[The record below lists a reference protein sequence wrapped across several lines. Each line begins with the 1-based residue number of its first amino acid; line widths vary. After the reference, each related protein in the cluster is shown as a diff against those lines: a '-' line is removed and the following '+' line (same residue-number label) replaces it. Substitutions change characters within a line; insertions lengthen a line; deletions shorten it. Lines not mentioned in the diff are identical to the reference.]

1 MKTADVESGDIVS
14 PGDRLCVIE
23 ELSPSYGT
31 YEDDGIVYAA
41 TMGKVA
47 MNLKERTIEVLS
59 KEGRKKL
66 SLPVEGDILIGE
78 VDRVYDQ
85 RGEIR
90 VVKRNDDYLY
100 NALPA
105 QIHISNITRR
115 YVKSLNDVMVEGDLI
130 RAKSLS
136 THEMPIE
143 ISIVGSDYGVIL
155 AKCKKCGNALTHT
168 KYNNMICL
176 RCEQRATRTVA
187 SDYGERFGVESR
199 PDLAPSRKSGRNRR
213 RR

>member
-1 MKTADVESGDIVS
+1 MKTADVESGDIVA

-23 ELSPSYGT
+23 ELIPSHGT
-31 YEDDGIVYAA
+31 YEDEGVVYAA

-47 MNLKERTIEVLS
+47 MNLKERKIEVLS
-59 KEGRKKL
+59 KEGRKRL
-66 SLPVEGDILIGE
+66 SLPVEGDTLIGE

-85 RGEIR
+85 RAEVR
-90 VVKRNDDYLY
+90 VVKRNEEYLY
-100 NALPA
+100 NPYPA
-105 QIHISNITRR
+105 EIHISNITRR
-115 YVKSLNDVMVEGDLI
+115 YVKSLNDVMVAGDLI
-130 RAKSLS
+130 RAESLS

-143 ISIVGSDYGVIL
+143 LSIVGSEYGVIL

-168 KYNNMICL
+168 KYDNMICL
-176 RCEQRATRTVA
+176 RCENRATRTVA

-199 PDLAPSRKSGRNRR
+199 PDLAPSRRSGRNRR